1 MVHGPGARPARRTDH
16 PRVGNDYVGPMAKAP
31 AAVRVALMN
40 DYEIVVQG
48 LGRLLEPYRDRIHLI
63 EFDSRLPVARDVDV
77 VLYDTFAQDQ
87 GDPAAIRRV
96 LEAESVGKVVVY
108 SWNTGGEIVE
118 SAITRGAAGY
128 LSKGMSADELVDAIE
143 RVHRGEQV
151 KDRTPTHEDTGDW
164 PGREAGLSAREA
176 EVLALI
182 TQGLTNDDIARRTYL
197 SINSVKSYIRS
208 AYRKIGVT
216 RRPQAVLWGVRH
228 GFEPD
233 EVRRR
238 GPDADR

>member
-1 MVHGPGARPARRTDH
+1 
-16 PRVGNDYVGPMAKAP
+16 MAEGGG

-63 EFDSRLPVARDVDV
+63 EYDSKLPVQRDVDV

-108 SWNTGGEIVE
+108 SWNVDGDPVQ

-128 LSKGMSADELVDAIE
+128 LSKGMSAAELVVAIE
-143 RVHRGEQV
+143 KVHHGEQV
-151 KDRTPTHEDTGDW
+151 TDRTPTGDVDTGDW
-164 PGREAGLSAREA
+164 PGRAAGLSAREA

-182 TQGLTNDDIARRTYL
+182 TQGLTNDEIARRTYL

-216 RRPQAVLWGVRH
+216 RRPQAVLWGVRN

-233 EVRRR
+233 VVRRP
-238 GPDADR
+238 GPDAGD